1 MLLDNK
7 WVYYLITLMLL
18 LIPKDLIYQL
28 VLNYSQISQKGDC
41 MPHIDEVELLRKR
54 SLRMLN
60 HAEHCVTTGDYDLA
74 SFLAEQAVQL
84 YLKSVILELTGEVP
98 RTHVVRQLFHILR
111 TIIRDTEYI
120 DEFIRKNR
128 RLLVGLEEAYLASR
142 YLFRI
147 YEKEEAEELV
157 NFAKEVIRFVRNIKS
172 KT

>member
-1 MLLDNK
+1 M
-7 WVYYLITLMLL
+7 T
-18 LIPKDLIYQL
+18 
-28 VLNYSQISQKGDC
+28 
-41 MPHIDEVELLRKR
+41 HIDEVELLRRR

-60 HAEHCVTTGDYDLA
+60 HAEHCITTGDYDLA

-84 YLKSVILELTGEVP
+84 YLKSIILELTGEVP
-98 RTHVVRQLFHILR
+98 RTHVIRQLFHILR
-111 TIIRDTEYI
+111 TIIKNKEHI
-120 DEFIRKNR
+120 DEFMRKNR

-157 NFAKEVIRFVRNIKS
+157 NFAKEVINFVRDIKG

>member
-1 MLLDNK
+1 M
-7 WVYYLITLMLL
+7 T
-18 LIPKDLIYQL
+18 
-28 VLNYSQISQKGDC
+28 
-41 MPHIDEVELLRKR
+41 HIDEVELLRRR

-60 HAEHCVTTGDYDLA
+60 HAEHCITTGDYDLEETM

-84 YLKSVILELTGEVP
+84 YLKSIILELTGEVP
-98 RTHVVRQLFHILR
+98 RTHVIRQLFHILR
-111 TIIRDTEYI
+111 TIIKNKELI
-120 DEFIRKNR
+120 DEFMRKNR

-157 NFAKEVIRFVRNIKS
+157 NFAKEVINFVRDIKG